1 MNRNITGKPD
11 GACFWNVL
19 KYVKNTAAGGEDGSK
34 KFMTISPYNQET
46 CQTFSSFQAPHQPCY
61 GQLMFNH
68 VQLGYGGYGWPGR
81 LPYAKLIIQNWL
93 ELEVSC

>member
-1 MNRNITGKPD
+1 
-11 GACFWNVL
+11 
-19 KYVKNTAAGGEDGSK
+19 
-34 KFMTISPYNQET
+34 MTISPYNQET

-81 LPYAKLIIQNWL
+81 LLVTLCQAYFP
-93 ELEVSC
+93 ELVRRNELQLSFDLLQVELWSSLNNRKH

>member
-1 MNRNITGKPD
+1 
-11 GACFWNVL
+11 
-19 KYVKNTAAGGEDGSK
+19 
-34 KFMTISPYNQET
+34 MTISPYNQET

-68 VQLGYGGYGWPGR
+68 VQLGYGWPGR
-81 LPYAKLIIQNWL
+81 LPYVKLIIQNWL